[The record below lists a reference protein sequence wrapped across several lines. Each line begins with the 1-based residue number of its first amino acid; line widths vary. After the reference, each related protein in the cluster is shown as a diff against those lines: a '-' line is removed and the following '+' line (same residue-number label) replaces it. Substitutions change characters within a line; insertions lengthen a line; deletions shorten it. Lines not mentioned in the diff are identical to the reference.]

1 MENIGMGA
9 GLAAI
14 GFWAF
19 VAIVVVA
26 GIWDNVRKREAK
38 HETLRR
44 MIEGGDK
51 LDRDLMNK
59 LLSISNES
67 SENLGRDLKVSGL
80 IMIFIAPGIA
90 ALSFFL
96 GELSAA
102 AETALL
108 GVSVLIGLIA
118 IGLMVA
124 GKAAEK
130 WDRHHGG
137 GDFGQSTNTD

>member
-14 GFWAF
+14 GFWTF
-19 VAIVVVA
+19 VAVVVVA

-44 MIEGGDK
+44 MIEGGEK

-59 LLSISNES
+59 LLAISNES

-80 IMIFIAPGIA
+80 IMIFIAPGLA
-90 ALSFFL
+90 AFSLFL
-96 GELSAA
+96 GKLSAE

-108 GVSVLIGLIA
+108 GVSVLVGLIA

-130 WDRHHGG
+130 WDQRHGG
-137 GDFGQSTNTD
+137 SNFDQSSNSN

>member
-19 VAIVVVA
+19 IAIVVVA

-51 LDRDLMNK
+51 IDRDLMDK
-59 LLSISNES
+59 LLSISNEN

-80 IMIFIAPGIA
+80 IMIFIAPGLA
-90 ALSFFL
+90 VLGWFL
-96 GELSAA
+96 GDLAA
-102 AETALL
+102 EAETALM
-108 GVSVLIGLIA
+108 GVSVLVGLIA
-118 IGLMVA
+118 IGLLVA
-124 GKAAEK
+124 AKAAEV
-130 WDRHHGG
+130 WDKRNSDGF
-137 GDFGQSTNTD
+137 DQTPGQA